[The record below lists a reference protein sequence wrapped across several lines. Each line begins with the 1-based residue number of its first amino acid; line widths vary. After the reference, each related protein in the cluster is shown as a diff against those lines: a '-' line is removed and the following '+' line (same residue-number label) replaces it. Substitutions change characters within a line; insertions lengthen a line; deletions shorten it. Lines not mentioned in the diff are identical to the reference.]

1 MGQDSARGAFLGL
14 RTRSLQRFRPYA
26 WIAAGLGLGLISLV
40 YYVVSGYSKT
50 MLWLWLAALVVLAVA
65 FGLRSRALPRIA
77 LADVGVAAGLVA
89 LAAPLYLLVLE
100 RWPVQVSSDEIAVM
114 QVSDEYAHAVNVDP
128 FGVSWYLTRPAGL
141 FIVLRPDNGN
151 DNASGTTTT
160 TTSAGTTTSTTPP
173 ARPAPA
179 NVRIVVRGGEPVGG
193 IRNVTVSKGRQVV
206 LIVNSDV
213 ADEVHL
219 HGYNLKRDVTP
230 GTPARLPFRATINGT
245 VEVELEQRGVPLARI
260 TTQP

>member
-1 MGQDSARGAFLGL
+1 MRNA
-14 RTRSLQRFRPYA
+14 
-26 WIAAGLGLGLISLV
+26 LI
-40 YYVVSGYSKT
+40 
-50 MLWLWLAALVVLAVA
+50 
-65 FGLRSRALPRIA
+65 
-77 LADVGVAAGLVA
+77 VAAAVIVA
-89 LAAPLYLLVLE
+89 
-100 RWPVQVSSDEIAVM
+100 
-114 QVSDEYAHAVNVDP
+114 
-128 FGVSWYLTRPAGL
+128 AGL

-151 DNASGTTTT
+151 DNASGSTTTSATSTT
-160 TTSAGTTTSTTPP
+160 TTSTKPP
-173 ARPAPA
+173 APPPAV

-193 IRNVTVSKGRQVV
+193 VRNVTVAKGRQVV

-260 TTQP
+260 TTQS

>member
-1 MGQDSARGAFLGL
+1 MRNA
-14 RTRSLQRFRPYA
+14 
-26 WIAAGLGLGLISLV
+26 LI
-40 YYVVSGYSKT
+40 
-50 MLWLWLAALVVLAVA
+50 
-65 FGLRSRALPRIA
+65 
-77 LADVGVAAGLVA
+77 VAAAVIVA
-89 LAAPLYLLVLE
+89 
-100 RWPVQVSSDEIAVM
+100 
-114 QVSDEYAHAVNVDP
+114 
-128 FGVSWYLTRPAGL
+128 AGL

-151 DNASGTTTT
+151 DNASGSTTTSATSTT
-160 TTSAGTTTSTTPP
+160 TTSTRPP
-173 ARPAPA
+173 APPPAV

-193 IRNVTVSKGRQVV
+193 VRNVTVAKGRQVV

-260 TTQP
+260 TTRS

>member
-1 MGQDSARGAFLGL
+1 MRNA
-14 RTRSLQRFRPYA
+14 
-26 WIAAGLGLGLISLV
+26 LI
-40 YYVVSGYSKT
+40 
-50 MLWLWLAALVVLAVA
+50 
-65 FGLRSRALPRIA
+65 
-77 LADVGVAAGLVA
+77 VAAAVIVA
-89 LAAPLYLLVLE
+89 
-100 RWPVQVSSDEIAVM
+100 
-114 QVSDEYAHAVNVDP
+114 
-128 FGVSWYLTRPAGL
+128 AGL

-151 DNASGTTTT
+151 DNASG
-160 TTSAGTTTSTTPP
+160 STTTSTTSTTTTSTRPP
-173 ARPAPA
+173 APPPAV

-193 IRNVTVSKGRQVV
+193 VRNVTVAKGRQVV

-260 TTQP
+260 TTQS

>member
-1 MGQDSARGAFLGL
+1 MRNA
-14 RTRSLQRFRPYA
+14 
-26 WIAAGLGLGLISLV
+26 LI
-40 YYVVSGYSKT
+40 
-50 MLWLWLAALVVLAVA
+50 
-65 FGLRSRALPRIA
+65 
-77 LADVGVAAGLVA
+77 VAAAVIVA
-89 LAAPLYLLVLE
+89 
-100 RWPVQVSSDEIAVM
+100 
-114 QVSDEYAHAVNVDP
+114 
-128 FGVSWYLTRPAGL
+128 AGL

-151 DNASGTTTT
+151 DNASGSTTTTGT
-160 TTSAGTTTSTTPP
+160 TTSASTTTPTTPP
-173 ARPAPA
+173 APPPPA

>member
-1 MGQDSARGAFLGL
+1 MRNA
-14 RTRSLQRFRPYA
+14 
-26 WIAAGLGLGLISLV
+26 LI
-40 YYVVSGYSKT
+40 
-50 MLWLWLAALVVLAVA
+50 
-65 FGLRSRALPRIA
+65 
-77 LADVGVAAGLVA
+77 VAAAVIVA
-89 LAAPLYLLVLE
+89 
-100 RWPVQVSSDEIAVM
+100 
-114 QVSDEYAHAVNVDP
+114 
-128 FGVSWYLTRPAGL
+128 AGL

-151 DNASGTTTT
+151 DNASGST
-160 TTSAGTTTSTTPP
+160 TTSATSTTTNGTRPP
-173 ARPAPA
+173 APPPPA

-245 VEVELEQRGVPLARI
+245 VEVELEERGVPLARI